1 MILKTAL
8 AADVRKCIMSWRRRD
23 HAPFWWTG
31 EYRQRIEYPRA
42 SAADC
47 FFQDDT
53 YPFLNLLASARSK
66 QQAPLA
72 SVLAH
77 GRGQPRKHG
86 RGPRK
91 GCPLW
96 GGPYGASPGRLR
108 FPEPPPG
115 GWGWSSNSRP
125 RRGHCIAR
133 GSHRATPERGRG
145 PRGGKKHTHG

>member
-8 AADVRKCIMSWRRRD
+8 AADERKCIMSWRRRD

-31 EYRQRIEYPRA
+31 GYRQPIEYPRA

-53 YPFLNLLASARSK
+53 YPFLNLLASARSN

-77 GRGQPRKHG
+77 GRGD
-86 RGPRK
+86 
-91 GCPLW
+91 
-96 GGPYGASPGRLR
+96 PYGASPGRLR

-125 RRGHCIAR
+125 RRGH
-133 GSHRATPERGRG
+133 
-145 PRGGKKHTHG
+145 